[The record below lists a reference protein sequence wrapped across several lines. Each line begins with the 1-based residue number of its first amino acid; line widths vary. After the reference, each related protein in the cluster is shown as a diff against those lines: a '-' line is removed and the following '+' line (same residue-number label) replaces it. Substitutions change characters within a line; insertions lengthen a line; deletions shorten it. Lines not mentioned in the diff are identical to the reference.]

1 MATGAWITHHTRCS
15 TCGRNH
21 AAERRATRIACQ
33 CGEEFDPAAR
43 TTRVVGQDRS
53 DDRLRRFRR
62 RLREAVVLNDAVA
75 RVLVVLSITAWG
87 GYLATGSE
95 MDVLRALAAVLTALL
110 VGFVAMARRV
120 ENARSLTVHARFW
133 GALSLFSRAAARR
146 ARALVRE
153 ARRLRAMG
161 LIINSQ
167 DERKSK

>member
-1 MATGAWITHHTRCS
+1 M
-15 TCGRNH
+15 
-21 AAERRATRIACQ
+21 
-33 CGEEFDPAAR
+33 
-43 TTRVVGQDRS
+43 
-53 DDRLRRFRR
+53 
-62 RLREAVVLNDAVA
+62 LNDAVA